1 MGYDLYNNNIKYFRF
16 NFYWWKYVLTIAINY
31 GWKPKGTINDE
42 DNWESMDYVTNS
54 AQIVEEDDAKNLA
67 KALRSSM
74 IDIPSTRIVYN
85 SMEKINSY
93 DEFRETIINH
103 FNKELSND
111 KEDFVEALAVFSGP
125 EAKNYLHEFIE
136 FCEEGGF
143 SIY

>member
-1 MGYDLYNNNIKYFRF
+1 MGYDLYNNNNKYFRF

-74 IDIPSTRIVYN
+74 IDIPSTRIAYKSITIN
-85 SMEKINSY
+85 SCDDFYEKIKTY
-93 DEFRETIINH
+93 KKQFKDD
-103 FNKELSND
+103 LG
-111 KEDFVEALAVFSGP
+111 EAFAGFSGT